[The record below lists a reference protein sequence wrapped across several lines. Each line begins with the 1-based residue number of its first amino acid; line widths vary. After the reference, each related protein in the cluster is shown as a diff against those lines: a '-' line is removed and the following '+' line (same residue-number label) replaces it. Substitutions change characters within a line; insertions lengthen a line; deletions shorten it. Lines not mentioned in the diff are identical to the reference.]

1 MTIPAPAPP
10 ITVDRP
16 EGDVVAVDQLVKR
29 YPKLPFNA
37 VDGVS
42 FSVRPGEVFGLL
54 GPNGA
59 GKTTTI
65 GILTTRVRP
74 TSGHAAV
81 AGIDVS
87 TDPVAARR
95 ALAVVPQ
102 RSNLDRSLT
111 AKRNLLFH
119 AAYFGVPESE
129 RNARANQL
137 LEEFGLADRADD
149 KVDRFSGG
157 QAQRLMIARALM
169 HDPKV
174 LFLDE
179 PTTGL
184 DPQARLFVWDRI
196 RDQRHRDVTVLMTT
210 HDMDEA
216 TELADRVGIMDHGK
230 LLALDTPE
238 ALTSLVPGES
248 TMEIGIEP
256 DGAGPGG
263 MDGLVA
269 ALGALPGVERVERV
283 QRGTTTPSGFP
294 GGFPGS
300 FGGGWGGPGGPPGG
314 AGPGGPGG
322 RGGGPSGSVGGG
334 GPSAGGGPSIG
345 GGPGGSAAS
354 SGPDGSWSGGVSAS
368 GARDGSG
375 GRGGSAGPDR
385 SGYPGGAASAGELAA
400 QAGPGGIARP
410 DGEGGRHLRL
420 YCEGEA
426 AGLVPPVVRVIG
438 ERGATLTDLQLGRP
452 SLEDVF
458 IHLTGRGLRG

>member
-1 MTIPAPAPP
+1 MTLPTPAPP
-10 ITVDRP
+10 LADHRS
-16 EGDVVAVDQLVKR
+16 GDDLVVVEQLVKR

-65 GILTTRVRP
+65 GVLTTRVRA
-74 TSGHAAV
+74 TSGRAMI

-87 TDPVAARR
+87 RDPVAAKR

-119 AAYFGVPESE
+119 AAYFGVPEAE
-129 RNARANQL
+129 RNARAATL

-169 HDPKV
+169 HTPKV

-184 DPQARLFVWDRI
+184 DPQARLFVWDRV
-196 RDQRHRDVTVLMTT
+196 REQRERDVTVLLTT

-216 TELADRVGIMDHGK
+216 TELCDRVGIMDHGK
-230 LLALDTPE
+230 LLALDTPD
-238 ALTSLVPGES
+238 ALTSIVPGES
-248 TMEIGIEP
+248 TLEIGIEP
-256 DGAGPGG
+256 DGAGPAG
-263 MDGLVA
+263 MDGLVD
-269 ALGALPGVERVERV
+269 ALRQLPGVERVEPV
-283 QRGTTTPSGFP
+283 QRGGAGGAPSGFPP
-294 GGFPGS
+294 GGFPG
-300 FGGGWGGPGGPPGG
+300 GGPSGFVPGGAPGGPPGS
-314 AGPGGPGG
+314 PN
-322 RGGGPSGSVGGG
+322 
-334 GPSAGGGPSIG
+334 
-345 GGPGGSAAS
+345 
-354 SGPDGSWSGGVSAS
+354 
-368 GARDGSG
+368 
-375 GRGGSAGPDR
+375 
-385 SGYPGGAASAGELAA
+385 GAA
-400 QAGPGGIARP
+400 P
-410 DGEGGRHLRL
+410 RHLRL
-420 YCEGEA
+420 YCEGDA
-426 AGLVPPVVRVIG
+426 AGLVSPVVRTVG
-438 ERGATLTDLQLGRP
+438 DRGANLVDLQLGRP